1 MISAK
6 FISAFVPA
14 MLASCTA
21 LNQIQ
26 YAAKFEQATGY
37 WFEKPYTLVS
47 SKDKKVCR
55 IENLKAI
62 RGNGKLIVGYC
73 DGIPHVYAEKDG
85 KIIDLT
91 AKCRQFDKTME
102 ITVKDYE
109 IVSVKI
115 FKDMSKYY
123 PETKE
128 LLSFNTINFF
138 YIKSALEYLKG
149 KQGCEKFR
157 LYSKECLL
165 R

>member
-1 MISAK
+1 MINSK

-14 MLASCTA
+14 MFASCTA

-26 YAAKFEQATGY
+26 YAAKFEQAIGY

-55 IENLKAI
+55 VENLKAI
-62 RGNGKLIVGYC
+62 HGNGKLVIGYC
-73 DGIPHVYAEKDG
+73 DGVPHLYAEKNG
-85 KIIDLT
+85 RAIDLT
-91 AKCRQFDKTME
+91 ATCQHFEKTME

-115 FKDMSKYY
+115 FKDKSKYY
-123 PETKE
+123 PEIKE
-128 LLSFNTINFF
+128 LYSFNTINFF
-138 YIKSALEYLKG
+138 YIKSALEYLKER
-149 KQGCEKFR
+149 QCEKFR
-157 LYSKECLL
+157 LYDKGCLM

>member
-1 MISAK
+1 MIDAK
-6 FISAFVPA
+6 FIFAFVPA
-14 MLASCTA
+14 MFVSCTA

-37 WFEKPYTLVS
+37 WFEKPYILVS

-62 RGNGKLIVGYC
+62 HGNGRLVVGYC

-91 AKCRQFDKTME
+91 ATCQKFDKTME

-109 IVSVKI
+109 ITAIKI
-115 FKDMSKYY
+115 FKDRSKYY
-123 PETKE
+123 PEIKE
-128 LLSFNTINFF
+128 LYSFNTINFF
-138 YIKSALEYLKG
+138 YIKSALEYLKE
-149 KQGCEKFR
+149 KQCEKFR

>member
-1 MISAK
+1 MINAK
-6 FISAFVPA
+6 FISAFAPV
-14 MLASCTA
+14 MFASCTA

-37 WFEKPYTLVS
+37 WFDRSYTLVS

-62 RGNGKLIVGYC
+62 RGNGKLIIGYC
-73 DGIPHVYAEKDG
+73 DGVPHLYAEKDG
-85 KIIDLT
+85 KKIDFT
-91 AKCRQFDKTME
+91 ATCYSFDKTME

-109 IVSVKI
+109 IAAVKI
-115 FKDMSKYY
+115 FKDKSKYY
-123 PETKE
+123 PGINE
-128 LLSFNTINFF
+128 LYSFNTINFF
-138 YIKSALEYLKG
+138 YIKSALKYLKER
-149 KQGCEKFR
+149 QCEKFR